1 MNINTIIANMRNGKV
16 STGNISI
23 GEINQS
29 NLVNNEN
36 RDEFL
41 RLLNEI
47 KTEVASLE
55 EPSASEVV
63 ELIQE
68 ETKKKSW
75 NKKFL
80 SFMLDTLQKTS
91 VTLAA
96 KGLSTLT
103 AKAIALLPLV

>member
-1 MNINTIIANMRNGKV
+1 MGNGNV

-29 NLVNNEN
+29 NELHNES

-41 RLLNEI
+41 GLVSEI
-47 KTEVASLE
+47 KTEVASLKDA
-55 EPSASEVV
+55 SACEAV

-75 NKKFL
+75 NKKVL

-96 KGLSTLT
+96 KGLSTLA
-103 AKAIALLPLV
+103 AKAIALIPFV